1 MNLNI
6 ENWKEFKIKDIFRLE
21 PTKGVD
27 STELLEGNDINYI
40 GAKHE
45 DNGLM
50 LRCQLEGFESW
61 VSKGNCIVFIQL
73 GAGSAGYVNYI
84 PDDFI
89 GMNGKTLCGYID
101 GIMNSQIGLFLET
114 VLCKERP
121 KYSFGRSW
129 TGDRLRETII
139 KLPADSQGNPDW
151 KFMEDYINSINSEPI
166 TTKNKQNTLL
176 NVETKGWKEYQ
187 LSDVFDLK
195 GGYYNK
201 KPEHSIVGD
210 IPFLASTET
219 NNGVTEYYCLEDIKI
234 WDKVGNIDNTLKNKI
249 YKGNCI
255 AVTVNGSVCNAFYQ
269 KKDFTCSHDIT
280 ALYTKNHTLTQQE
293 ALFLCTIIMKEKYR
307 WSYGRKPHDVK
318 KFSKSII
325 KLPTKNNQPDWECME
340 NYIKSLPYGDRI

>member
-27 STELLEGNDINYI
+27 STELLEGNVINYI

-89 GMNGKTLCGYID
+89 GMNGKTICGYID

-139 KLPADSQGNPDW
+139 KLPADLQGNPDW
-151 KFMEDYINSINSEPI
+151 KFMEDYIKSLNHKPI
-166 TTKNKQNTLL
+166 TTNNRRYESHTL
-176 NVETKGWKEYQ
+176 ETTDWKDYIIED
-187 LSDVFDLK
+187 LFDVYTGGDLIIS
-195 GGYYNK
+195 
-201 KPEHSIVGD
+201 ETEEGD
-210 IPFLASTET
+210 YPVASNSSE
-219 NNGVTEYYCLEDIKI
+219 NN
-234 WDKVGNIDNTLKNKI
+234 NI
-249 YKGNCI
+249 
-255 AVTVNGSVCNAFYQ
+255 AFYSTYLANRKLFNHSMSISIADRGVFKAFAQ
-269 KKDFTCSHDIT
+269 PKDFYIGTRAKCLVSKNTNIT
-280 ALYTKNHTLTQQE
+280 ILQLLFIVTIINQE
-293 ALFLCTIIMKEKYR
+293 AYR
-307 WSYGRKPHDVK
+307 YSYGYNCCAHLNNMK
-318 KFSKSII
+318 I
-325 KLPTKNNQPDWECME
+325 KLPTKNNQPDWEYME

>member
-176 NVETKGWKEYQ
+176 NVETKGWKEYKLGQ
-187 LSDVFDLK
+187 LFNEIYKADAHVKNDIDNFEHGNSDRLEFITRTD
-195 GGYYNK
+195 
-201 KPEHSIVGD
+201 
-210 IPFLASTET
+210 T
-219 NNGVTEYYCLEDIKI
+219 NNGCDCFV
-234 WDKVGNIDNTLKNKI
+234 NKNDVSGI
-249 YKGNCI
+249 EKGNAI
-255 AVTVNGSVCNAFYQ
+255 IIGDTTSTIYYQANNFVAGDHIVVCRADWIN
-269 KKDFTCSHDIT
+269 K
-280 ALYTKNHTLTQQE
+280 YT
-293 ALFLCTIIMKEKYR
+293 ALFLKTLLEKERYR
-307 WSYGRKPHDVK
+307 YSYGRAFKMDLI
-318 KFSKSII
+318 KSTIVN
-325 KLPTKNNQPDWECME
+325 LPTKDNQPDWEYME

>member
-21 PTKGVD
+21 PTKGID

-50 LRCQLEGFESW
+50 MCCQLDGFESW

-73 GAGSAGYVNYI
+73 GAGSAGYANYI

-101 GIMNSQIGLFLET
+101 GIMNPQIGLFLET
-114 VLCKERP
+114 ILCKERP

-151 KFMEDYINSINSEPI
+151 QFMEDYIKSINNKPI
-166 TTKNKQNTLL
+166 STKNKGGQLSPILGQTN
-176 NVETKGWKEYQ
+176 WKEYKLGQ
-187 LSDVFDLK
+187 LFCDIYKAEAHVKNDIDNFEHGNSDRLEFITRTD
-195 GGYYNK
+195 
-201 KPEHSIVGD
+201 
-210 IPFLASTET
+210 T
-219 NNGVTEYYCLEDIKI
+219 NNGCDCFV
-234 WDKVGNIDNTLKNKI
+234 NKNDVNGI
-249 YKGNCI
+249 EKGNAI
-255 AVTVNGSVCNAFYQ
+255 IIGDTTSTIYYQANNFVAGDHIVVCRADWIN
-269 KKDFTCSHDIT
+269 K
-280 ALYTKNHTLTQQE
+280 YT
-293 ALFLCTIIMKEKYR
+293 ALFLKTILEKERYR
-307 WSYGRKPHDVK
+307 YSYGRAFKMDLI
-318 KFSKSII
+318 KSTIV
-325 KLPTKNNQPDWECME
+325 KLPTKNNEPDWQYME

>member
-1 MNLNI
+1 MSMDLNI

-21 PTKGVD
+21 PTKGID

-50 LRCQLEGFESW
+50 MSCQLEGFESW
-61 VSKGNCIVFIQL
+61 VSKGNCIVFVQL

-101 GIMNSQIGLFLET
+101 GIMNPQIGLFLET
-114 VLCKERP
+114 ILCKERP

-151 KFMEDYINSINSEPI
+151 QFMEDYIKSINNKPI
-166 TTKNKQNTLL
+166 TTKNKGGQSSLILGQTD
-176 NVETKGWKEYQ
+176 WKEYR
-187 LSDVFDLK
+187 LNDLFDIKAGIYHYSDEYEE
-195 GGYYNK
+195 GRTPYI
-201 KPEHSIVGD
+201 S
-210 IPFLASTET
+210 ASNV
-219 NNGVTEYYCLEDIKI
+219 NNGIAQRISLQAEF
-234 WDKVGNIDNTLKNKI
+234 
-249 YKGNCI
+249 KGNCI
-255 AVTVNGSVCNAFYQ
+255 VTGKVGCTAFYQ
-269 KKDFTCSHDIT
+269 SEDFCATSDVNVFIP
-280 ALYTKNHTLTQQE
+280 KNFTLNRYIG
-293 ALFLCTIIMKEKYR
+293 LFLVAVINKSENYK
-307 WSYGRKPHDVK
+307 WSYGRQCRVGD
-318 KFSKSII
+318 SQQIII
-325 KLPTKNNQPDWECME
+325 KLPTKNGKPDWNFME